1 MPDQEL
7 IEIEVAYARP
17 ERQRIM
23 TLKVPVG
30 SSVRQALFQSGLGNE
45 FPEIDIPHC
54 PVGVFGREITDDYVI
69 RAGDRLEIYRPLERD
84 PRDARRELAA
94 RGLTM

>member
-1 MPDQEL
+1 MSDKVVTFGKHSYQVGNRTSAGAIMPNK
-7 IEIEVAYARP
+7 A
-17 ERQRIM
+17 
-23 TLKVPVG
+23 
-30 SSVRQALFQSGLGNE
+30 N
-45 FPEIDIPHC
+45 C
-54 PVGVFGREITDDYVI
+54 GVFGREITDDYVI

>member
-1 MPDQEL
+1 MADQEF

-17 ERQRIM
+17 ERQQIV
-23 TLKVPVG
+23 TLQVPIG
-30 SSVRQALFQSGLGNE
+30 ASIRQAIRQSGLGDE

-54 PVGVFGREITDDYVI
+54 PVGVFGREVTDEYVI
-69 RAGDRLEIYRPLERD
+69 QRGDRLEIYRPLERD
-84 PRDARRELAA
+84 PRSARRELAA